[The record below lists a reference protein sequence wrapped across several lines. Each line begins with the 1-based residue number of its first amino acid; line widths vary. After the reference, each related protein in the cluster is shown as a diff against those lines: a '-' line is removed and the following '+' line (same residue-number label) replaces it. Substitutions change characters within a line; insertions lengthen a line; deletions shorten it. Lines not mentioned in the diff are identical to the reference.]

1 MAPGLPAYDTCQIPF
16 WKIDE
21 RIDKTESDTIM
32 AELLAF
38 CVNGGT
44 CTKGT
49 EWTATFA
56 YNAVIILMSA
66 CNICVLM
73 MGASYWVPRYWGTLI
88 NCCCACFSMGGWIA
102 ALARRYSPVG

>member
-1 MAPGLPAYDTCQIPF
+1 
-16 WKIDE
+16 
-21 RIDKTESDTIM
+21 M
-32 AELLAF
+32 AELNAF

-44 CTKGT
+44 CAKGT

-56 YNAVIILMSA
+56 YNAVIILVSA

-88 NCCCACFSMGGWIA
+88 NCCCACFSMGGWIT
-102 ALARRYSPVG
+102 ALHRRYNPVGEACMLNIAPTDHDGLMFDPFGSTY